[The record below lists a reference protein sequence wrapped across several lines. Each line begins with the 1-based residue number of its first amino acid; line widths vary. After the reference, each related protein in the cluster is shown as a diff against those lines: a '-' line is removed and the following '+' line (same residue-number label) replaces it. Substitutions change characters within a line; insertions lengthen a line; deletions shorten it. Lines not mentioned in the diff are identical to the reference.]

1 MPVFQL
7 HVVRIYF
14 KQWKEGKNILQ
25 FWGFL
30 VCFCMN
36 LQVMLSGW
44 FVAFVLLADTQ
55 WEIIIF
61 QESLASFLVI

>member
-7 HVVRIYF
+7 MLL
-14 KQWKEGKNILQ
+14 ECILNNGRKKYITIL
-25 FWGFL
+25 GFL

-36 LQVMLSGW
+36 LQVMLSGR

-55 WEIIIF
+55 QEIIIF
-61 QESLASFLVI
+61 QESLASFLAI